1 MKKVIIIVLCCISFL
16 LQTSCGNHTVDSE
29 THDSYLNNIDDSDS
43 SETTENTESFSE
55 PDTSGV
61 TLPSA
66 IESETVDIIE
76 NEKVNSILSYS
87 TWYHYYVDG
96 ENYKLYTLDFNISS
110 GKMQWN
116 IGWFESEWE
125 NTFVGSFT
133 VDHDGVFNADIYD
146 ERRDVTAQISFT
158 IEVVNT
164 TTGEE
169 EILFT
174 VTDVT
179 LDKYSGI
186 VNQQISFSLDNTPIY
201 PQVLECYS
209 VELQKNSGNIVVDF
223 NAEPQLTVKG
233 QIVYDGSGEEIFR
246 FSILENTTID
256 EYFSSMPKDNI
267 QYIEDTDLSNTTV
280 KKYPY
285 NVYYRDKEIR
295 KGQYVR
301 QYMIFIVI
309 DETSIVLIDAYH
321 YTYRN
326 MKNELT
332 YYEENILVSIQSLD
346 VKETVGDV
354 EWREH
359 TFNYSKNDVSGYLLM
374 IIPSTWEE
382 NEGGNTFSEKLTY
395 SSGFT
400 ASKKRLEICRR
411 TGLTEEIWT
420 SDFDD
425 SSYYKYG
432 PFTGVTEKGYKYT
445 YFYREPQ
452 IEKDVNWRIYYFYVS
467 SGEGIVYTISIH
479 HNLDVDSDNYLE
491 MVIIPSIESVTIE

>member
-1 MKKVIIIVLCCISFL
+1 
-16 LQTSCGNHTVDSE
+16 
-29 THDSYLNNIDDSDS
+29 
-43 SETTENTESFSE
+43 
-55 PDTSGV
+55 
-61 TLPSA
+61 
-66 IESETVDIIE
+66 
-76 NEKVNSILSYS
+76 
-87 TWYHYYVDG
+87 
-96 ENYKLYTLDFNISS
+96 
-110 GKMQWN
+110 MQWN

-158 IEVVNT
+158 VEVVNT

-359 TFNYSKNDVSGYLLM
+359 TFN
-374 IIPSTWEE
+374 
-382 NEGGNTFSEKLTY
+382 
-395 SSGFT
+395 
-400 ASKKRLEICRR
+400 
-411 TGLTEEIWT
+411 
-420 SDFDD
+420 
-425 SSYYKYG
+425 
-432 PFTGVTEKGYKYT
+432 
-445 YFYREPQ
+445 
-452 IEKDVNWRIYYFYVS
+452 
-467 SGEGIVYTISIH
+467 
-479 HNLDVDSDNYLE
+479 
-491 MVIIPSIESVTIE
+491 